1 MCLSAVMKGD
11 QVAEWTCEP
20 CVKWINHM
28 APIHNRL
35 GTLNGLLERSRLNAA
50 AYAEDAAEEEEEALE
65 AERERCQLDL
75 ELWEHENRDSY
86 GSENEDLPVRLLE
99 AEYVAKEVKMD
110 AEFRRSRADDYE
122 AELAAVQAELDLVR
136 AEYEEE
142 IKSWL
147 ERMRT
152 EKAKLLPYAARAKAP
167 PAPRTGDSNAPYAAT
182 LPELSGVRCRCLP
195 LLASTF
201 RARRPLS
208 FALLTP
214 PGSAHVDVVD
224 DLRPDPRDYE
234 GKSDPEYR
242 RAQNAWSKR
251 EKRRQK
257 LAAAV
262 AAAAAAGGGDGVADT
277 KGHPKPSGP
286 VPKVDID
293 EVPTPC
299 KWDVLRGCWVH
310 PVDGTMHV
318 VERNK
323 ARKAAQRAS
332 QAWRGAQS
340 QRIHEEAKRRLKE
353 HQPPRNAESVSGD
366 YLTKV
371 KIDSKSFPMLF
382 RFEALQEVWHKRSR
396 YLAVG
401 RSSIIWRAGGF
412 LEKHIETRGK
422 PKAEYITF
430 RPSRWYWEIAE
441 VLVAECDGITLA
453 QYKHQLRMILR
464 CNAAVLVEHFALVW
478 AAEGEERQRM
488 ESEDLPLHAE
498 RARQQAEV
506 EARRDKASALRE
518 ERSLRQ
524 FRARLA
530 RMQDADARR
539 SIIYTCNGSSE
550 LRHRP
555 CHEFNPVPPL
565 DWTDEEVERWH
576 FDLAWD
582 FIACSSCFERRRLAK
597 GRFEEIRAVREA
609 PQLETIGNLT
619 FQCRWKRNLKQ
630 GSTQPC
636 MRTFRAAVKPGDFTH
651 EEVMG
656 LPMHGWATCIH
667 SPVNIHPHLQFGYW
681 CRDLVRGTVN
691 CPACWLARER
701 AP

>member
-1 MCLSAVMKGD
+1 
-11 QVAEWTCEP
+11 
-20 CVKWINHM
+20 
-28 APIHNRL
+28 
-35 GTLNGLLERSRLNAA
+35 
-50 AYAEDAAEEEEEALE
+50 
-65 AERERCQLDL
+65 
-75 ELWEHENRDSY
+75 
-86 GSENEDLPVRLLE
+86 
-99 AEYVAKEVKMD
+99 
-110 AEFRRSRADDYE
+110 
-122 AELAAVQAELDLVR
+122 
-136 AEYEEE
+136 
-142 IKSWL
+142 
-147 ERMRT
+147 
-152 EKAKLLPYAARAKAP
+152 
-167 PAPRTGDSNAPYAAT
+167 
-182 LPELSGVRCRCLP
+182 
-195 LLASTF
+195 
-201 RARRPLS
+201 
-208 FALLTP
+208 
-214 PGSAHVDVVD
+214 VVD
-224 DLRPDPRDYE
+224 DPRPDARNYE

-262 AAAAAAGGGDGVADT
+262 AAAAAAGGGNGVTDT
-277 KGHPKPSGP
+277 KGYPKPSGP

-299 KWDVLRGCWVH
+299 KWDVLGGRWVH
-310 PVDGTMHV
+310 PVDGTIHV

-323 ARKAAQRAS
+323 ARRAAQRAS
-332 QAWRGAQS
+332 QAWRGAES

-353 HQPPRNAESVSGD
+353 LHPPCSAEAVDGD

-371 KIDSKSFPMLF
+371 KIDSKSFPLLF
-382 RFEALQEVWHKRSR
+382 RFEALQRVWHSNEYIEIREGR
-396 YLAVG
+396 IQAV
-401 RSSIIWRAGGF
+401 RKSIIRLASGF
-412 LEKHIETRGK
+412 LEKHIETWGER
-422 PKAEYITF
+422 KAEYITF

-464 CNAAVLVEHFALVW
+464 CNAAVIVEFFAQVW

-518 ERSLRQ
+518 ERSLRLFQ
-524 FRARLA
+524 ARLA
-530 RMQDADARR
+530 RMKDADARR
-539 SIIYTCNGSSE
+539 SIIYTCKGCSGSRGC
-550 LRHRP
+550 RHGP
-555 CHEFNPVPPL
+555 CTEFNPVPPL
-565 DWTDEEVERWH
+565 DWTDEEVERWQ
-576 FDLAWD
+576 FDLASD
-582 FIACSSCFERRRLAK
+582 FIACSSCFEHERLGK

-656 LPMHGWATCIH
+656 LPMHCWATCIH

-681 CRDLVRGTVN
+681 CRDLVRGLVN

-701 AP
+701 PS